1 MQRRQPHHIVVAF
14 VVDLRDVRDRERH
27 HDIKHGNLMRRL
39 LATMS
44 NCTPALAPALL
55 ALFMLPLP
63 SDVARSNSSAPEAE
77 AAATPSAPPL
87 RANDTVVYQPNPST
101 GSEPGCATPA
111 RTAAEIADAR
121 AYLIETASP
130 GFTMTLQGAEL
141 AIGRLHPEF
150 VVRLAN
156 AIREARSAGMPF
168 AGVFSAYRPPAFGVG
183 GFSDKFNSLHT
194 YGLAVDMHGIGRPGS
209 PEAQLWHETAARNGV
224 VCPYGPRDRAEWNHC
239 QPTSVKIIVAEN
251 PLRETVK
258 AEGPSDLE
266 SMFEAGNTIIADMAS
281 AANSVSK
288 AVPASVRALEAVAHG
303 REVHPADHG
312 KPPNRIKTVAR
323 HWTPSLGAPGLG
335 ATRRGAQ
342 QLGTCRRQIRAAREA
357 VRRHRRRRA
366 DHRGRGRATERILPA
381 GEARHPHRHRT
392 DQDHGGREGGADV
405 VFRQEGEAR
414 HARGIGGEA
423 DHRRGEPAQVEVRAR
438 MGGEKR
444 LRTWTGSME
453 GSGRSSA

>member
-14 VVDLRDVRDRERH
+14 VVDLRGVRDRERH

-44 NCTPALAPALL
+44 NCTPTLAPALL
-55 ALFMLPLP
+55 ALFMMPLP
-63 SDVARSNSSAPEAE
+63 SDVARSNSSAPDAE
-77 AAATPSAPPL
+77 AAATPSAPPCA
-87 RANDTVVYQPNPST
+87 ANDTVVYQPNPST

-111 RTAAEIADAR
+111 RTPAEIADAR

-303 REVHPADHG
+303 RESIPQIMASRRTG
-312 KPPNRIKTVAR
+312 SKPSAHAMGRLR
-323 HWTPSLGAPGLG
+323 LGAP
-335 ATRRGAQ
+335 RRGAQ

-392 DQDHGGREGGADV
+392 DQDHGGREGG
-405 VFRQEGEAR
+405 RSPPRRRSTPRAR
-414 HARGIGGEA
+414 DQAVKSIIARGG
-423 DHRRGEPAQVEVRAR
+423 PTQVEVRSWIRGIAY
-438 MGGEKR
+438 GFE
-444 LRTWTGSME
+444 E
-453 GSGRSSA
+453 GIAG

>member
-14 VVDLRDVRDRERH
+14 VVDLRGVRDRERH

-44 NCTPALAPALL
+44 NCTPTLAPALL
-55 ALFMLPLP
+55 ALFMMPLP
-63 SDVARSNSSAPEAE
+63 SDVARSDSSAPDAE
-77 AAATPSAPPL
+77 AAATPSAPPCA
-87 RANDTVVYQPNPST
+87 ANDTVVYQPNPST
-101 GSEPGCATPA
+101 GSEPACPTPA
-111 RTAAEIADAR
+111 RTPAEIADAR

-303 REVHPADHG
+303 RESIPQTMASRRTG
-312 KPPNRIKTVAR
+312 SKPSRAGA
-323 HWTPSLGAPGLG
+323 SLGRLALARLG
-335 ATRRGAQ
+335 AERSSSGRVAGKSTRHAKRFAGIGVGGPIIAVEEGRRSASSRQAKRGTRIVIGPTKITVVEKASAKKA
-342 QLGTCRRQIRAAREA
+342 THAARARSKVKSIIAEEG
-357 VRRHRRRRA
+357 RRKSKS
-366 DHRGRGRATERILPA
+366 GRG
-381 GEARHPHRHRT
+381 
-392 DQDHGGREGGADV
+392 
-405 VFRQEGEAR
+405 
-414 HARGIGGEA
+414 
-423 DHRRGEPAQVEVRAR
+423 
-438 MGGEKR
+438 
-444 LRTWTGSME
+444 
-453 GSGRSSA
+453 

>member
-1 MQRRQPHHIVVAF
+1 MIR
-14 VVDLRDVRDRERH
+14 
-27 HDIKHGNLMRRL
+27 M

-63 SDVARSNSSAPEAE
+63 SDVARSNSSAPDAE
-77 AAATPSAPPL
+77 AAATPSTPPCA
-87 RANDTVVYQPNPST
+87 ANDTVVYQPNPST
-101 GSEPGCATPA
+101 GSEPACPTAA

-251 PLRETVK
+251 PLRETVR

-323 HWTPSLGAPGLG
+323 YGTPGPGAP
-335 ATRRGAQ
+335 RRGAR
-342 QLGTCRRQIRAAREA
+342 QLGTRRRHIRAAREA

-366 DHRGRGRATERILPA
+366 DHRGRGRPSERLLTA
-381 GEARHPHRHRT
+381 DEARHPHRHRA
-392 DQDHGGREGGADV
+392 DQDHGDREDGTDV
-405 VFRQEGEAR
+405 RQDGEAR
-414 HARGIGGEA
+414 RARRIGDEA
-423 DHRRGEPAQVEVRAR
+423 DHRRGEPAQVEVRPRIA
-438 MGGEKR
+438 GEP
-444 LRTWTGSME
+444 RTMVMALEEHRGNV
-453 GSGRSSA
+453 